1 MRSCAVCSLLG
12 FFLTPKGS
20 PAAAGETL
28 NSENRRAAAVGCNG
42 WFAGDPCCRGTHT
55 DESHF
60 SEESKPPQSESY
72 RAARITA
79 SIIDLCEAA
88 RLFPVTVVELPIGAE
103 DFAPAGSDSAEWFDL
118 LTPVGNE

>member
-1 MRSCAVCSLLG
+1 MRSCAVCSLLV
-12 FFLTPKGS
+12 FFLTPKGLYPS
-20 PAAAGETL
+20 RGPHE
-28 NSENRRAAAVGCNG
+28 
-42 WFAGDPCCRGTHT
+42 CRGTHT

-88 RLFPVTVVELPIGAE
+88 PLFPVTVVELPTGAE
-103 DFAPAGSDSAEWFDL
+103 DFVPVDSDSAEWFDL
-118 LTPVGNE
+118 PTPVRNQ